1 MIKAMLLF
9 LKDFA
14 FQKLDMILFHAR
26 KFAGFSLARGQEM
39 SMNRNN
45 VNIYLFKKMQ
55 MQKMQRRNRLG
66 AIIGI
71 AKYIGICIF
80 H

>member
-1 MIKAMLLF
+1 
-9 LKDFA
+9 
-14 FQKLDMILFHAR
+14 MILFHAR
-26 KFAGFSLARGQEM
+26 NFAGFSLARGQEM
-39 SMNRNN
+39 SMNGNN

-71 AKYIGICIF
+71 AICNF
-80 H
+80 SLENNE